1 MYYRVSKQ
9 FLPCIIVCGTLNIE
23 KKTCLEKSAQVVLN
37 SKSRSKFSVPDK
49 QIVALLHWEYN
60 FGGDDE
66 TFVENSKERIEGK
79 KQKDDEDLRRE
90 DEES

>member
-49 QIVALLHWEYN
+49 QIVALLH
-60 FGGDDE
+60 
-66 TFVENSKERIEGK
+66 
-79 KQKDDEDLRRE
+79 
-90 DEES
+90 